1 MTNSSRDASS
11 VEACRDV
18 IAAGLD
24 ENSGFDSDMSDLE
37 DFDPDVIA
45 TGLVENIGYDS
56 DMSDLEDVDAGA
68 DSDDSDMPELIE
80 MTGDSDMPELIEM
93 TGDEWREHY
102 PVMNVFLCRR
112 GSCSYRTCRH
122 LFGYVLKEM
131 SEAGEP

>member
-80 MTGDSDMPELIEM
+80 MTGD
-93 TGDEWREHY
+93 EWREHY

-122 LFGYVLKEM
+122 IFGYVLKEM